1 MTVSIE
7 VLLPL
12 EGDGVPPAVTALEL
26 DWEELHAFDQDFLL
40 QWDELQL
47 APLEGGELTLDW
59 LEIELLDALP
69 LTWTELP
76 AGLQAAAELDPQRPY
91 LRVEG

>member
-1 MTVSIE
+1 MTVSVE
-7 VLLPL
+7 VKLPL
-12 EGDGVPPAVTALEL
+12 EGDGVPPTVTALGL

-47 APLEGGELTLDW
+47 SPLEGGELTLDW
-59 LEIELLDALP
+59 LEIELLEALP

-76 AGLQAAAELDPQRPY
+76 AGLQAAVELDPQRPY
-91 LRVEG
+91 LRIGG